1 MPRDVASKNCDTIL
15 KTALWNVEQTA
26 QRLNLNPD
34 LTRRIVE
41 PKEQIR
47 TAIHPQVSNGAM
59 LHASV
64 FLERFHF
71 RCSGIRSVENSFGT
85 RIP

>member
-1 MPRDVASKNCDTIL
+1 MPPEAAAKNSDTIL
-15 KTALWNVEQTA
+15 KTAMWNVEETA
-26 QRLNLNPD
+26 RRLNLNAD

-64 FLERFHF
+64 FLAPRRAAFA
-71 RCSGIRSVENSFGT
+71 
-85 RIP
+85 

>member
-1 MPRDVASKNCDTIL
+1 MSTDAAPNGSDTIL

-26 QRLNLNPD
+26 QRLNLSSD

-47 TAIHPQVSNGAM
+47 MAIHPQVSNGEM
-59 LHASV
+59 PPSPWKK
-64 FLERFHF
+64 
-71 RCSGIRSVENSFGT
+71 SPDS
-85 RIP
+85 PWK